1 MAKSHTYGAF
11 PRNRQR
17 RNRMSDWSRKM
28 VAETRLT
35 PHDLILP
42 VFVVDGSNQRMPIP
56 SMPGVERQSID
67 VLVETAKHAQS
78 LGIPALALFPYI
90 DVSFKTKDAR

>member
-35 PHDLILP
+35 AHDLILP
-42 VFVVDGSNQRMPIP
+42 VFVVDGSDQRMPIP

-67 VLVETAKHAQS
+67 VLVKTAKHAQS
-78 LGIPALALFPYI
+78 LGIPRPSRTPALTLA
-90 DVSFKTKDAR
+90 